1 MGGNAVDSYHW
12 RSNDFHMV
20 PCDECLIVG
29 DFMSNTVCNSP
40 EKIVVVRE
48 KDIPTVKAQAPNL
61 QSL

>member
-1 MGGNAVDSYHW
+1 
-12 RSNDFHMV
+12 MV

-61 QSL
+61 QSF